1 MEVESSV
8 TTAAAGDRGG
18 RGSSSPPAALWAS
31 LDLVAD
37 IPRYVKASGPKKLQ
51 QHVDF
56 VFFQHTSSIRSMSQP
71 FRPGLGPLLS
81 FCPAPAKIG
90 HQVIVGITVEAASL
104 TQTSCHCRRE
114 KSVGCPCPN
123 ATLFSWNTRFSLYSA
138 SKTRPSVG
146 PARQGWCGFS
156 FQSHCFRAGKGAR
169 WAAAMMMGLRREF
182 Q

>member
-1 MEVESSV
+1 MSKHPALESSGNTWTSCFFFLTRIV
-8 TTAAAGDRGG
+8 DSINVATFPTRF
-18 RGSSSPPAALWAS
+18 RLPP
-31 LDLVAD
+31 
-37 IPRYVKASGPKKLQ
+37 
-51 QHVDF
+51 
-56 VFFQHTSSIRSMSQP
+56 VF
-71 FRPGLGPLLS
+71 LS
-81 FCPAPAKIG
+81 CSCLIG

-114 KSVGCPCPN
+114 KSVECPCPN

-138 SKTRPSVG
+138 SETRPSVG